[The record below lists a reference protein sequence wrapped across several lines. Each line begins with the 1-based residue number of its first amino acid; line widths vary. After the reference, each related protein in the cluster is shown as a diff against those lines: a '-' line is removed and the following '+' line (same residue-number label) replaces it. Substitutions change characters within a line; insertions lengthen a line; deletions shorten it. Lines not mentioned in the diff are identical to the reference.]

1 MVEVFSLF
9 GSLSS
14 LELKRAWVGLATA
27 VLLDATIVRAVL
39 LPSTMKLLG
48 ERNWYLARFLDWLP
62 RTGIEAPSAREH
74 A

>member
-1 MVEVFSLF
+1 MTAGVVTSAALVMVGVFSLF
-9 GSLSS
+9 GSPSS

-48 ERNWYLARFLDWLP
+48 
-62 RTGIEAPSAREH
+62 
-74 A
+74 